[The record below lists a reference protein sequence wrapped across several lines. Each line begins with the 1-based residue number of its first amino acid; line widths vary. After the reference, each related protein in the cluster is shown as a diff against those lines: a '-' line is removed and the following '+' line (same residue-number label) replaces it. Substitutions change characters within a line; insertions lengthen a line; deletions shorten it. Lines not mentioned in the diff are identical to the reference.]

1 MVILGYTKLVAKN
14 LRSEKFLIVIKT
26 YWKNSEILPRTIL
39 GRTWGYWADLWDI
52 AQTLHIHCAGIG
64 QKFGRHWE
72 DIVLT
77 MGRHWA
83 DIVVL
88 HILRLFV
95 FLMQYKTHQFSHVR

>member
-52 AQTLHIHCAGIG
+52 AQTLQIHCAGIG

-72 DIVLT
+72 DIRLQ
-77 MGRHWA
+77 WE
-83 DIVVL
+83 DIGQTL
-88 HILRLFV
+88 HCSPPYF
-95 FLMQYKTHQFSHVR
+95 KTFCISHAI